1 MRTATCL
8 LIVSTGLVIAA
19 EPVNRDPSKTDVAKL
34 QGAWSIVSVEVEG
47 NPLAMDKL
55 DEARLIVR
63 GEHYSFRLDGIE
75 LEIVYR
81 LDAGKSPKT
90 IDLTLSEGV
99 HKGKVFRG
107 IYKLDHD
114 RYTICRTTEPEK
126 DRPTEFATR
135 PGSGHMMVVWKR
147 AAASVSK

>member
-1 MRTATCL
+1 ML
-8 LIVSTGLVIAA
+8 FISTGLVIAA
-19 EPVNRDPSKTDVAKL
+19 EPVDQGPSKVDAAKL
-34 QGAWSIVSVEVEG
+34 QGVWSIVSVEVEG

-63 GEHYSFRLDGIE
+63 GEHYSFRLEGIE

-81 LDAGKSPKT
+81 MDAGKSPKA
-90 IDLTLSEGV
+90 IDLTLTDGV

-107 IYKLDHD
+107 IYKLDKD

-126 DRPTEFATR
+126 ARPAEFATR